1 MAMDKDSNQDPPN
14 HDLASKVDALLHKH
28 ASSASLAPGH
38 DDRNIPV
45 LNDIIDAPEWSPPA
59 GRHSSFADASGPP
72 PIPLI
77 PLDILPTATGPSVLS
92 SMTESE
98 IDQLSHDIFTRVF
111 DRLDGELGVRLE
123 EQLADRLATQINA
136 VVTQVYSDLKQDL
149 ANEIGDAINAAIAD
163 KLRRS

>member
-1 MAMDKDSNQDPPN
+1 MDKDSNHDPAN

-59 GRHSSFADASGPP
+59 GNHSSFADASSPP
-72 PIPLI
+72 PI
-77 PLDILPTATGPSVLS
+77 PLDILPIAGSPSVLS